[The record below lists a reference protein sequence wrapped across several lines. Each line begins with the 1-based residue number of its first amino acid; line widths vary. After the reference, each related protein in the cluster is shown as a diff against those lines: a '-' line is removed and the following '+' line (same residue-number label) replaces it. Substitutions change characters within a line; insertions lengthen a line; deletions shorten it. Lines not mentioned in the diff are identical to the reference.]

1 MRGFAAAVLAGD
13 CTGRRMLAAEVARLE
28 TVVRDA
34 KGYFVGSETKER
46 MMPLVTSRALYR
58 MLLCLHPAEFVG

>member
-1 MRGFAAAVLAGD
+1 
-13 CTGRRMLAAEVARLE
+13 MLAAEVARLE